1 MSQDDQDNQNRD
13 EQQSRADLPE
23 QEPLQAG
30 VSIPDVT
37 PAADDLDDIDD
48 DDDRD
53 DDARGPGLP
62 NRRFSIG

>member
-1 MSQDDQDNQNRD
+1 MSQDNQDDQNRD
-13 EQQSRADLPE
+13 EQQRRADLPE

-30 VSIPDVT
+30 VSSPDVT
-37 PAADDLDDIDD
+37 PAADDLDDMD

-53 DDARGPGLP
+53 DDARGPGFS

>member
-1 MSQDDQDNQNRD
+1 MSQDNQDDQNRD
-13 EQQSRADLPE
+13 EQQRRADLPE

-30 VSIPDVT
+30 VSSPDVT
-37 PAADDLDDIDD
+37 PAADDLDEID

-53 DDARGPGLP
+53 DDARGPGFS

>member
-13 EQQSRADLPE
+13 EQQRRADEAEL
-23 QEPLQAG
+23 EPIQAG
-30 VSIPDVT
+30 VRSPDVT
-37 PAADDLDDIDD
+37 PAADDLDDMDD